1 MIDSTNAAVL
11 AGYTEEI
18 LAYAYGSDLDLH
30 LLIKPGTDL
39 DGAFKA
45 FCADEQEMIRVNGW
59 LFTFEQ
65 VQA

>member
-11 AGYTEEI
+11 AGYTEEVW
-18 LAYAYGSDLDLH
+18 AYAHGADLDLH
-30 LLIKPGTDL
+30 LLIKPDTDL
-39 DGAFKA
+39 DGTFKA
-45 FCADEQEMIRVNGW
+45 FCTDEQELIMVSGW